1 MACVS
6 FVHGDAHAG
15 NVFVPIKSELSQR
28 VESRFDVMEL
38 PGLLFPDELEVKFE
52 CQLCNVKFIDAGSSF
67 LVKEDNEV
75 SIESV
80 KREIRKIKE
89 TVVMLME
96 AVNMPFQLKGKQIN
110 HILPFFKNL
119 ENMNIDEIRLNRE
132 KAKPV
137 DLLKIFELSMILI
150 LKAIQTVHFNNY
162 GGEAQYTILEDIA
175 EIQGLISQV
184 RIGHAEDTNDR
195 RKRSVTSKK
204 LFDFNLF
211 FNRLLAG
218 KLFHKSGFPYIFS
231 GSHLKVGMPK
241 Y

>member
-1 MACVS
+1 
-6 FVHGDAHAG
+6 
-15 NVFVPIKSELSQR
+15 
-28 VESRFDVMEL
+28 
-38 PGLLFPDELEVKFE
+38 
-52 CQLCNVKFIDAGSSF
+52 
-67 LVKEDNEV
+67 
-75 SIESV
+75 
-80 KREIRKIKE
+80 
-89 TVVMLME
+89 
-96 AVNMPFQLKGKQIN
+96 
-110 HILPFFKNL
+110 
-119 ENMNIDEIRLNRE
+119 
-132 KAKPV
+132 
-137 DLLKIFELSMILI
+137 MILI